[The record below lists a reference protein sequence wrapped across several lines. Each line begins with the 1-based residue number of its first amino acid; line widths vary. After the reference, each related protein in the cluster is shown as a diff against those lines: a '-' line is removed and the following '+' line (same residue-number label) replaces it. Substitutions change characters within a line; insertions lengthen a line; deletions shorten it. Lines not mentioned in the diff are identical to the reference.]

1 MYTFEPT
8 NEILDVQTLIDKKIN
23 RQVVNLKV
31 KKMKYLGT
39 KVHTPMDRQTSFQTN
54 RQKTTNKHYQF
65 LNNLPTN
72 GSPSK
77 PSLQRQ
83 FATWL

>member
-1 MYTFEPT
+1 MYTFGQT

-39 KVHTPMDRQTSFQTN
+39 KVHFWTEK
-54 RQKTTNKHYQF
+54 KTTDKQY
-65 LNNLPTN
+65 
-72 GSPSK
+72 
-77 PSLQRQ
+77 
-83 FATWL
+83 

>member
-1 MYTFEPT
+1 MYTFGQTSEISDSET
-8 NEILDVQTLIDKKIN
+8 KGLKNEICKYQGTL
-23 RQVVNLKV
+23 L
-31 KKMKYLGT
+31 
-39 KVHTPMDRQTSFQTN
+39 DRQMSFQTN
-54 RQKTTNKHYQF
+54 KQKITDKQYQF
-65 LNNLPTN
+65 VNNLPTN

>member
-1 MYTFEPT
+1 MYTFGQTSEISDSET
-8 NEILDVQTLIDKKIN
+8 KGLKNEIFKYQGTL
-23 RQVVNLKV
+23 L
-31 KKMKYLGT
+31 
-39 KVHTPMDRQTSFQTN
+39 DRQMSFQTN
-54 RQKTTNKHYQF
+54 KQKITDKQYQSI
-65 LNNLPTN
+65 NNLPTN

>member
-1 MYTFEPT
+1 MYTFGQTSEISDSET
-8 NEILDVQTLIDKKIN
+8 KGLKNEIFKYQGTL
-23 RQVVNLKV
+23 L
-31 KKMKYLGT
+31 
-39 KVHTPMDRQTSFQTN
+39 DRQMSFQTN
-54 RQKTTNKHYQF
+54 KQKITDKQYQF
-65 LNNLPTN
+65 INNLPTN